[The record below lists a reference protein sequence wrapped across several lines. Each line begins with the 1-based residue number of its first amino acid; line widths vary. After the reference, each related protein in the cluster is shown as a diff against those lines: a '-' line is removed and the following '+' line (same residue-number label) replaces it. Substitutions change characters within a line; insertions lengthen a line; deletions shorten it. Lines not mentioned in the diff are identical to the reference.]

1 MSLHPH
7 IPQKPCCV
15 TVIEAVIANKLPSER
30 GTSALLMEEHWL
42 GRLLQ
47 YGKTWEVRG
56 RNCLIRGKI
65 YLARKSKI
73 YGETQIVDA
82 FPVTMAELDEPSA
95 RAKHHIADLTIITYK
110 TPFVWQFAETRRYMR
125 PVNFTRKKGQIVFC
139 SVDFEILRG
148 DTIEVEDEVMANI
161 TSTMKS
167 KRDHPISA
175 GVGGG
180 GGCDLPMQ
188 QFSAQGQFRIYLEN
202 MKMLVA
208 LRPRK
213 RTLTKHFEG
222 KNEKERRLQEL
233 ELAVQALKPL
243 RKLQSLMNPR
253 EFQQFLDSS
262 SDFRNH
268 VDAFCV
274 PSRAKDEDLT
284 VNPNV
289 IKQIKELQVILG
301 LECEVEPTG
310 TGGSSAGIGDA
321 VDEVDEVDAVDA
333 VDAESKSW
341 TRWTKSTT
349 RKKRKKR
356 TKSTSDVH
364 VINGRLWQV
373 PAFEEEQ
380 EDMPSIFMIGNEAL
394 AERRWAFK
402 AIAKRKLKANLLTRK
417 KRDRVEIECKSAE
430 EPRSK
435 KR

>member
-15 TVIEAVIANKLPSER
+15 TVIEAAIANKLPSER
-30 GTSALLMEEHWL
+30 GTLALLMGEHWL

-65 YLARKSKI
+65 YLAHKKII

-95 RAKHHIADLTIITYK
+95 RAKHHIADLTSITYK

-125 PVNFTRKKGQIVFC
+125 PVTFTRKDGQIMFC

-148 DTIEVEDEVMANI
+148 DTIEVEDEVMANV
-161 TSTMKS
+161 TSTMQS

-202 MKMLVA
+202 MHMLVA

-222 KNEKERRLQEL
+222 KSEKKRRLQEL

-262 SDFRNH
+262 SVYRNH

-321 VDEVDEVDAVDA
+321 
-333 VDAESKSW
+333 ESKSW

-364 VINGRLWQV
+364 VVNGRLWHV

-402 AIAKRKLKANLLTRK
+402 AIVKRKLKAK

-435 KR
+435 IRSAK